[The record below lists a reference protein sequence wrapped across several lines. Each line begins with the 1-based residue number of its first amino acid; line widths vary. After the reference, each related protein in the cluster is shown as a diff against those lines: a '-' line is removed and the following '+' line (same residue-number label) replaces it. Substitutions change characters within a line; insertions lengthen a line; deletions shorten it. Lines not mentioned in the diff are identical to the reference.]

1 LKQFPLRRGI
11 SLQLPFP
18 RSGSSAWANHGFGR
32 FEMTTTTLN
41 RKKSRL
47 RVILLVAAAIG
58 TSSATLSGALATLAL
73 QEVSGSQA
81 TAA

>member
-1 LKQFPLRRGI
+1 
-11 SLQLPFP
+11 
-18 RSGSSAWANHGFGR
+18 
-32 FEMTTTTLN
+32 MTTTTLN

-73 QEVSGSQA
+73 QEVSGSRA

>member
-1 LKQFPLRRGI
+1 MKTISLRRGI
-11 SLQLPFP
+11 SLQLPVS
-18 RSGSSAWANHGFGR
+18 RSGLIAVHESRLWEV
-32 FEMTTTTLN
+32 EMTTTTLN

-73 QEVSGSQA
+73 QEVSGSRA